1 MNRPLR
7 GAVHWFSAEKRGGRG
22 SRDERVGSVPYTRG
36 VLRRVPRTL
45 VVAVVL
51 MAGAGV
57 GCSTGGD
64 DDAVPS
70 TTATP
75 SEAPVAD
82 VTSTI
87 APSSNGVI
95 TIGEHRLELD
105 ISCVAPGAGEVLALG
120 IGENGDGE
128 RVEAYVQAF
137 VGEPYVG
144 VEVGD
149 TLYEAAFDGTL
160 ELFLQDDR
168 IRASAI
174 RFVTDLDL
182 GTGEGTFAG
191 VGSVE
196 IECVAYDEELP
207 EPSLG

>member
-1 MNRPLR
+1 MAALT
-7 GAVHWFSAEKRGGRG
+7 
-22 SRDERVGSVPYTRG
+22 VG
-36 VLRRVPRTL
+36 
-45 VVAVVL
+45 VA
-51 MAGAGV
+51 A
-57 GCSTGGD
+57 GCSGD
-64 DDAVPS
+64 DDAAPATTTEPPASAASDAEVTTTVPPTS
-70 TTATP
+70 SGVVTIGDRRH
-75 SEAPVAD
+75 ELD
-82 VTSTI
+82 VT
-87 APSSNGVI
+87 
-95 TIGEHRLELD
+95 
-105 ISCVAPGAGEVLALG
+105 CVAPGAGEVLALG
-120 IGENGDGE
+120 IGESDDGE

-144 VEVGD
+144 IEVGD

-182 GTGEGTFAG
+182 ETGEGTFEG

-196 IECVAYDEELP
+196 IECLAYDEELP

>member
-1 MNRPLR
+1 MNRLLR
-7 GAVHWFSAEKRGGRG
+7 EAVHWFWAGRDGPG
-22 SRDERVGSVPYTRG
+22 SPGSYTRD
-36 VLRRVPRTL
+36 VLRRARRPL
-45 VVAVVL
+45 VVVAALTLGLV
-51 MAGAGV
+51 A
-57 GCSTGGD
+57 GCSGD
-64 DDAVPS
+64 DAAAPATTTEPPPSVASDAEV
-70 TTATP
+70 TTTIP
-75 SEAPVAD
+75 PISSGVVIIGERRHELD
-82 VTSTI
+82 VT
-87 APSSNGVI
+87 
-95 TIGEHRLELD
+95 
-105 ISCVAPGAGEVLALG
+105 CVAPGAGEVLALG
-120 IGENGDGE
+120 IGESDDGE

-144 VEVGD
+144 IEVGD

-182 GTGEGTFAG
+182 ETGAGTFEG

-196 IECVAYDEELP
+196 IECLAYDEELP